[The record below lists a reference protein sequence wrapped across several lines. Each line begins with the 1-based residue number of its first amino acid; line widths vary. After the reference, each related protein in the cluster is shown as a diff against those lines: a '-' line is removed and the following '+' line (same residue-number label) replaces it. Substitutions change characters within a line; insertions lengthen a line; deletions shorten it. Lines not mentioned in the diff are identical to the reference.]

1 MEKLIEEFSIG
12 LFFWQTI
19 IFVIL
24 IFLLKKFAWSPILTA
39 VNDREQGIKDALDSA
54 EAAKKEMQ
62 SLQADNE
69 KIMKEAR
76 AERDSLL
83 KEARDLKNSMISQAK
98 DEAKSEAQKIIES
111 ANEAILNEKNAA
123 VSDIKKQV
131 ASLSI
136 EIAEKLLKEKL
147 SDDNK
152 QMKIVEDL
160 IKDVKLKWIITEL
173 HIDTPKQ
180 H

>member
-24 IFLLKKFAWSPILTA
+24 IFLLKKFAWSPILKA

-83 KEARDLKNSMISQAK
+83 KEARGLKNSMISQAK

-160 IKDVKLKWIITEL
+160 IKDVKLK
-173 HIDTPKQ
+173 
-180 H
+180 

>member
-12 LFFWQTI
+12 LFFWQSV

-24 IFLLKKFAWSPILTA
+24 IFLLKKVAWRPILKA
-39 VNDREQGIKDALDSA
+39 VNDREQGIKDALASA
-54 EAAKKEMQ
+54 EAAKIEMQ

-69 KIMKEAR
+69 KIIKKAR

-160 IKDVKLKWIITEL
+160 IKDVKLK
-173 HIDTPKQ
+173 
-180 H
+180 

>member
-24 IFLLKKFAWSPILTA
+24 IFLLKKFAWSPSLKA

-54 EAAKKEMQ
+54 EVAKKEMQ

-160 IKDVKLKWIITEL
+160 IKDVKLK
-173 HIDTPKQ
+173 
-180 H
+180 

>member
-24 IFLLKKFAWSPILTA
+24 IFLLKKFAWSPILKA

-83 KEARDLKNSMISQAK
+83 KEARDLKNSIISQAK

>member
-1 MEKLIEEFSIG
+1 
-12 LFFWQTI
+12 
-19 IFVIL
+19 
-24 IFLLKKFAWSPILTA
+24 LLKKFAWSPILKA

-98 DEAKSEAQKIIES
+98 DEAKDEAQKIIES

-123 VSDIKKQV
+123 VSDINKQV

-152 QMKIVEDL
+152 QMKL
-160 IKDVKLKWIITEL
+160 LKIL
-173 HIDTPKQ
+173 LRMLS
-180 H
+180 

>member
-1 MEKLIEEFSIG
+1 MWPSERERKLMID
-12 LFFWQTI
+12 
-19 IFVIL
+19 
-24 IFLLKKFAWSPILTA
+24 PITA
-39 VNDREQGIKDALDSA
+39 VATATAAFNTSKQGF
-54 EAAKKEMQ
+54 
-62 SLQADNE
+62 QAG
-69 KIMKEAR
+69 
-76 AERDSLL
+76 RDI
-83 KEARDLKNSMISQAK
+83 EGMAGDLSRWMG
-98 DEAKSEAQKIIES
+98 
-111 ANEAILNEKNAA
+111 A

>member
-24 IFLLKKFAWSPILTA
+24 IFLLKKFAWSPILKA
-39 VNDREQGIKDALDSA
+39 VNEREQGIKDALDSA

-160 IKDVKLKWIITEL
+160 IKDVKLK
-173 HIDTPKQ
+173 
-180 H
+180 